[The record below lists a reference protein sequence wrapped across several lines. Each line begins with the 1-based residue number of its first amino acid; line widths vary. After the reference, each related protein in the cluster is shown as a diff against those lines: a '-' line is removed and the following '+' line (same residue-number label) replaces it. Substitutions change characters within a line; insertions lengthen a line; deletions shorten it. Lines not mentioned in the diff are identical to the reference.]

1 MNYFLQY
8 YNNNII
14 FIEYKISLKQLKCVK
29 FKDHQE
35 IILSYIWDTN
45 CHLSYY
51 SLRKYI
57 IKIVFYSNVLW
68 QNIKHIS

>member
-35 IILSYIWDTN
+35 IILSYI
-45 CHLSYY
+45 
-51 SLRKYI
+51 
-57 IKIVFYSNVLW
+57 
-68 QNIKHIS
+68 